1 MNESPKRGFRPVNNM
16 VLIIN
21 QFSAIQC
28 SEAQFE
34 EQISTLHLGVLT
46 LIIQFLGDL
55 CTFSVL

>member
-1 MNESPKRGFRPVNNM
+1 M

>member
-28 SEAQFE
+28 SEALFE